1 MSGRQLKTIT
11 RLSCLAVPE
20 RKDLETSKNLNL
32 QNSTIFRS
40 RRPDYF
46 PTIFHVQRDLWRTK
60 QVANPPFKRL
70 GLFTD
75 MTVCTQ
81 FSVQWESTF
90 AIGLHYTWSTVPHTC
105 VHGNGLIWN
114 NLSQS
119 IYFECNSIVQKSK
132 RIQLTLTSSVSCAKC
147 FIPQKMIS
155 LIHDLQAIDT
165 GPEEGVCTDVLSQC
179 SVALNTAHASDWTLR
194 RNGLCCI
201 TTLPIYPPPVVNHV
215 SIESETG
222 QAKLWR
228 KAHTSHA
235 KWLWCSSWQW

>member
-1 MSGRQLKTIT
+1 MKDKT
-11 RLSCLAVPE
+11 SCEP
-20 RKDLETSKNLNL
+20 SL
-32 QNSTIFRS
+32 QEVGAIHRYDGVYTVQCSVREYIRNGIDCTI
-40 RRPDYF
+40 
-46 PTIFHVQRDLWRTK
+46 
-60 QVANPPFKRL
+60 
-70 GLFTD
+70 
-75 MTVCTQ
+75 
-81 FSVQWESTF
+81 
-90 AIGLHYTWSTVPHTC
+90 PHTC
-105 VHGNGLIWN
+105 MRGNGLFWN

-119 IYFECNSIVQKSK
+119 SYFESNSIKSK
-132 RIQLTLTSSVSCAKC
+132 RIELTLTCSVSKAKC
-147 FIPQKMIS
+147 FIPQKIIS
-155 LIHDLQAIDT
+155 IIHDLQAIDT

-179 SVALNTAHASDWTLR
+179 SVALNTAHAADWTLR